1 MSAFAHQGRTTPLR
15 IVAFLVLLGAVTLLA
30 GCGGTTSDVDDEAA
44 APRPTAE
51 TVAQHATEPT
61 PSHAQHVT
69 EPTPSH
75 AQHATEP
82 TPPHAHHAATPLAAD
97 PLPGASLYHLADPWR
112 AHDGG
117 AFTLPELRG
126 NAVVMVMFYGDCT
139 TACPLLVRT
148 AEQIEAALAPAERGR
163 TRFVMVTFDT
173 ERDSPER
180 LRAYAAD
187 KGLDRDGWHWLV
199 GTPLQTRQ
207 LAAMLGVQYRELANG
222 AFAHSNVVTV
232 LDTGGAPSARL
243 EGLGVDVAPAVQ
255 AVEDVLTGAV
265 DAGHVATAVAT
276 TVVATS
282 DPSMTALGRN
292 P

>member
-1 MSAFAHQGRTTPLR
+1 LVVLA
-15 IVAFLVLLGAVTLLA
+15 VATLLA
-30 GCGGTTSDVDDEAA
+30 GCGEANPHA
-44 APRPTAE
+44 PVAPRAASPATETVAQHATATVVRHTAE

-61 PSHAQHVT
+61 PSHAH
-69 EPTPSH
+69 
-75 AQHATEP
+75 HATEP
-82 TPPHAHHAATPLAAD
+82 TPSHAHHAATPLAAD